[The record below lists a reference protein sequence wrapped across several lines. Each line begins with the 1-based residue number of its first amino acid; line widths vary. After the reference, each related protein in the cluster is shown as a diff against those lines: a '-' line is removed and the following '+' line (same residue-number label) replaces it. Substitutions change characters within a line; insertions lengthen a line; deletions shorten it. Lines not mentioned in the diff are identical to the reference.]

1 MEENAAKKTIHRPIV
16 GTLGYILSPDRKSV
30 LLVHRTFRKDDQ
42 NLGKF
47 NGVGGKLER
56 DEDVASCMTREIRE
70 ETGLR
75 VTSMQLRGTVA
86 WADFGP
92 RKEDWLGFVF
102 LVDGFEGEPFAEN
115 DEGTLS
121 WQPVAELGALP
132 MWKGDRHF
140 LPLVFDGDP
149 RPFHGFMRY
158 EGDEPR
164 DWRFS
169 RF

>member
-1 MEENAAKKTIHRPIV
+1 MSKTIHRPIV

-30 LLVHRTFRKDDQ
+30 LMVHRTFRADDQ

-56 DEDVASCMTREIRE
+56 DEDVASCMVREIKE
-70 ETGLR
+70 ETGLA
-75 VTSMQLRGTVA
+75 VKSMRLRGTVA

-102 LVDGFEGEPFAEN
+102 VVDAFEGEPRARNE
-115 DEGTLS
+115 EGTLS
-121 WQPVAELGALP
+121 WQRIDELGKLP
-132 MWKGDRHF
+132 MWYF
-140 LPLVFDGDP
+140 LPLVFDGDE
-149 RPFHGFMRY
+149 RQFHGYMRY
-158 EGDEPR
+158 EGDEPL
-164 DWRFS
+164 DWRCS

>member
-1 MEENAAKKTIHRPIV
+1 MSEVRHRPIV
-16 GTLGYILSPDRKSV
+16 GTLGYIHSPDRKSV
-30 LLVHRTFRKDDQ
+30 LLVHRTFREDDQ

-56 DEDVASCMTREIRE
+56 DEDVASGMRREIME
-70 ETGLR
+70 ETGLS
-75 VTSMQLRGTVA
+75 VTSMTLRGTVA

-102 LVDGFEGEPFAEN
+102 LVDGFEGTPFSEN
-115 DEGTLS
+115 EEGTLS
-121 WQPVAELGALP
+121 WRPVDSLESLP
-132 MWKGDRHF
+132 MWKGDRFF

-149 RPFHGFMRY
+149 RPFHGYMRY

-164 DWRFS
+164 DWRCS